1 MVDANLVFLQPSRRG
16 RVRVQLVIATFR
28 RACLMVSSRR
38 GSAEAIYGARP
49 DFSLARY
56 PSHIIYS
63 RDEDRDHIVEGLLEA
78 GLPE

>member
-1 MVDANLVFLQPSRRG
+1 
-16 RVRVQLVIATFR
+16 
-28 RACLMVSSRR
+28 MVSSRR